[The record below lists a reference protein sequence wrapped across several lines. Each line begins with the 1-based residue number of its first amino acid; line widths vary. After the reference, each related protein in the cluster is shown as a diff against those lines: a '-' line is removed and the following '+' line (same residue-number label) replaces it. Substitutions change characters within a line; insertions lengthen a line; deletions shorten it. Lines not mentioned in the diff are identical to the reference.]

1 MFMHASLWMPV
12 RSFSQLGFFRRK
24 RYGQYT
30 SKATAV
36 LETVPDE
43 EGDSSVP
50 GKAEEQKAEESAE
63 EKAKEAD
70 EKAAEAGDHNKPDLD
85 AKSPSLT
92 SLDITLETKTPE
104 TDV

>member
-1 MFMHASLWMPV
+1 MPV

-24 RYGQYT
+24 RYGQHT

-50 GKAEEQKAEESAE
+50 GKTEESAE

-70 EKAAEAGDHNKPDLD
+70 EKAAEAGDHNEPDLD

>member
-1 MFMHASLWMPV
+1 MPV

-24 RYGQYT
+24 KYGQHP

-36 LETVPDE
+36 LETVPNE
-43 EGDSSVP
+43 EEDTSTSGKPEESTE
-50 GKAEEQKAEESAE
+50 GKAT
-63 EKAKEAD
+63 EAD
-70 EKAAEAGDHNKPDLD
+70 EKAAEADEKAAEGDDHNEPDAI

-92 SLDITLETKTPE
+92 SLDIPIEMKTPE